1 MKAVPI
7 QIAGLGHYLPRRV
20 VQNDEVEA
28 LCGLPAGWIET
39 KTGVRERR
47 WVEGESNAFMA
58 GQSVQEALTNA
69 RLNLSDIDLII
80 NASGTQAQAIPDGGA
95 LLQKEL
101 GLGTSGI
108 PCFSIHATCL
118 SFITALEVAASLLM
132 TDRYHHILIASA
144 EIASCGLNFAEP
156 ESASLLGD
164 GAAAAV
170 VTLAAENE
178 DSAFHAIRIETYG
191 EGAPHAELR
200 GGGSRHHPNHQK
212 TLPEDNLFHM
222 NGPQLL
228 KLTRRYS
235 RDFLERLQPGLSQ
248 GLNDIRLVI
257 PHQASLLGLRMLRYF
272 GWPEAQVMIIL
283 DQVGN
288 CVAASIPMALYQAV
302 EQGRVQRGDK
312 ILLVGTGAGLSMGGV
327 VLTY

>member
-7 QIAGLGHYLPRRV
+7 QIAGLGHYLPQRV
-20 VQNDEVEA
+20 VQNQEVEA
-28 LCGLPAGWIET
+28 LCRLPTGWIET

-47 WVEGESNAFMA
+47 WVEGESNAYMA
-58 GQSVQEALTNA
+58 GQAAQEALA
-69 RLNLSDIDLII
+69 KAGLALADIDLII
-80 NASGTQAQAIPDGGA
+80 NASGTQAQAIPDGAA

-118 SFITALEVAASLLM
+118 SFVTALEVATTLLIAH
-132 TDRYHHILIASA
+132 RYRHILIVSA
-144 EIASCGLNFAEP
+144 EIASCGLNFEEP

-164 GAAAAV
+164 GAAAAI
-170 VTLAAENE
+170 VTTAME
-178 DSAFHAIRIETYG
+178 DELSAFHAMRIETYG
-191 EGAPHAELR
+191 EGAPYAELR
-200 GGGSRHHPNHQK
+200 GGGSRHHPNHQE
-212 TLPEDNLFHM
+212 TSPEDNLFHM

-235 RDFLERLQPGLSQ
+235 RDFLERLQPGLSY
-248 GLNDIRLVI
+248 GLNDIKLVI

-272 GWPEAQVMIIL
+272 GWPETQVMVIL
-283 DQVGN
+283 DRVGN
-288 CVAASIPMALYQAV
+288 CVAASIPLALYEAV

-312 ILLVGTGAGLSMGGV
+312 VLLIGTGAGLSMGGV